1 MLSAEQAVGPA
12 IKLSGSKPVYAGVN
26 PKTTKTTKTAK
37 TAKTAKTTK
46 TTKGSDGTEFTS

>member
-26 PKTTKTTKTAK
+26 PKTTKTA
-37 TAKTAKTTK
+37 
-46 TTKGSDGTEFTS
+46 KGSDGTEFTS